1 MWCFSVPGK
10 TDERLHVIGF
20 TLPETNG
27 LPLKMGAPWKRR
39 FLLETIIF
47 RGELLVLG
55 SVIDLIDLIDHTFP
69 IQKHRRM
76 DRSSFDKHR
85 PETVIPLVKMV
96 LDVFLLV
103 VFDGLYH
110 GKSHFFTTIWENI
123 FYVFQASNKQIQV
136 VKSDEKTCFF
146 STGRPH
152 LIQGYKVAPVE
163 HGCKG
168 EAMAWFA
175 ANYKKEEEECVLQEL
190 KDQDPGIIVCPQK
203 LPSNQWIC
211 PGCERR
217 TRQWDVFFSP
227 TLKGW
232 GRDGFIFR
240 GVDFVF
246 AVHDSGPKVTLL
258 IGFLRRG
265 GDSPNLPGRN
275 LP

>member
-1 MWCFSVPGK
+1 MGSGYDMCFVPVCCRGFSSGCAHGMDSFANFFPLKCGAFQFLEK

-27 LPLKMGAPWKRR
+27 LPLKIGAPWKRR

-110 GKSHFFTTIWENI
+110 GKSHLFTTIWENM
-123 FYVFQASNKQIQV
+123 FYLFQASNKQIQV
-136 VKSDEKTCFF
+136 VKSDEKHVF
-146 STGRPH
+146 SAH
-152 LIQGYKVAPVE
+152 LQ
-163 HGCKG
+163 
-168 EAMAWFA
+168 
-175 ANYKKEEEECVLQEL
+175 
-190 KDQDPGIIVCPQK
+190 
-203 LPSNQWIC
+203 
-211 PGCERR
+211 
-217 TRQWDVFFSP
+217 
-227 TLKGW
+227 
-232 GRDGFIFR
+232 
-240 GVDFVF
+240 
-246 AVHDSGPKVTLL
+246 
-258 IGFLRRG
+258 
-265 GDSPNLPGRN
+265 RN
-275 LP
+275 RIY